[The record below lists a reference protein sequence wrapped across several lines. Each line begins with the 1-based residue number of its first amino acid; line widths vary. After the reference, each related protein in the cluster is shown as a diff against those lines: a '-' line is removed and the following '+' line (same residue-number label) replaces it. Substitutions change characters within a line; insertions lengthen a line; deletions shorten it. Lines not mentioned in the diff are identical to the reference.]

1 MSHRQVRY
9 NPFCLQ
15 KGLFFY
21 MNAGLFVEFHLHCV
35 EKNTQATT
43 TSLHFKVVSRWPVS
57 CTSLLKMKTIGIVLI
72 VLGLGMLIF
81 RGFSVQTEKKV
92 VDLGPLE
99 VNKKENKWIGWPVY
113 AGGIA
118 IIAGIILV
126 ATDRKK

>member
-1 MSHRQVRY
+1 M
-9 NPFCLQ
+9 
-15 KGLFFY
+15 
-21 MNAGLFVEFHLHCV
+21 
-35 EKNTQATT
+35 
-43 TSLHFKVVSRWPVS
+43 KV
-57 CTSLLKMKTIGIVLI
+57 IGIVLI

-118 IIAGIILV
+118 IIAGVVMVV
-126 ATDRKK
+126 ADRKK

>member
-1 MSHRQVRY
+1 M
-9 NPFCLQ
+9 
-15 KGLFFY
+15 
-21 MNAGLFVEFHLHCV
+21 
-35 EKNTQATT
+35 
-43 TSLHFKVVSRWPVS
+43 KVF
-57 CTSLLKMKTIGIVLI
+57 GIVLI

-92 VDLGPLE
+92 IDLGPLE

-126 ATDRKK
+126 AADRKK